1 MFFTSIILYYLEE
14 YKTKKDIKTHQ
25 ELKNKLNQDKY
36 VVEIETDYILI
47 FYTLF
52 LALRI
57 ILVLV
62 AVHEASKDQENSKK
76 PNFWT
81 VFLAFW
87 FPIIYLIIHLITGSH
102 NFL

>member
-36 VVEIETDYILI
+36 VVETETDYILI

-52 LALRI
+52 LI
-57 ILVLV
+57 VILN
-62 AVHEASKDQENSKK
+62 NS
-76 PNFWT
+76 
-81 VFLAFW
+81 LEHSQS
-87 FPIIYLIIHLITGSH
+87 IR
-102 NFL
+102 